1 MDMKEAPDS
10 NVVEFPEQP
19 RQKQGENFNLS
30 TEVRVLAY
38 DDERGEM
45 VFKMQDGLS
54 GLDIAMD
61 AEFAVGAL
69 AIFVAA
75 IRGITDLYHSYV
87 EDDEPPN
94 APIMAVVTN
103 GEARA

>member
-19 RQKQGENFNLS
+19 RQKQDENFGLE
-30 TEVRVLAY
+30 TEFRVSMY
-38 DDERGEM
+38 DDERGGM
-45 VFKMQDGLS
+45 VFEMQDLNGEAH
-54 GLDIAMD
+54 IKMD
-61 AEFAVGAL
+61 AEFAVGAA
-69 AIFVAA
+69 AIFGSA
-75 IRGITDLYHSYV
+75 IRGITELYRSYI